1 MTWLVARRELRQRA
15 KTRAF
20 AISTVV
26 LVIAV
31 ALGVA
36 LPAILSRNAKP
47 ERIGYVGGNAAA
59 TTGIIAEAG
68 RLAGVKTVAVSQP
81 SVAAAEAALRSG
93 DLSAVLVGDT
103 EVLVKQVPLGGVS
116 GGLATLAQVAGLTR
130 LVETV
135 PGAAAAVAH
144 GIALP
149 VRGLEPPSKPL
160 SSRLTGLFTVIL
172 VWVMISVYGSQI
184 ALGIGEEKGSR
195 IAEVL
200 LSSLR
205 PIQLLVGKVTGIGLL
220 ALAQAAAMVIVFVVA
235 GFASGSDLVHGAA
248 IGIVLTGGV
257 FVVLGYAFY
266 CTAFAAAGSLVSRQS
281 DVNSTIL
288 PVQLPLIIAYILS
301 YTVIYA
307 NSANVFYHVLG
318 FFPPTAPIAMP
329 VLYASGD
336 VPLWQVVVA
345 AALLAV
351 STVWMARV
359 AAGIYGRSILRTGAR
374 VKLREVLSRLR
385 ERALG
390 RSACAKASEGPRPRP
405 PLRGDHPS
413 ADFASAS
420 MLAVSAFS
428 SLASTFLA
436 LFISR
441 SIFAPISDTATTT
454 RPACPASRC
463 SPSSFRSLRLIPA
476 AAWPATAPRTAPPPV
491 VTASRPPPIAANG
504 NRTTT
509 RPVAR
514 PTPPPSTP
522 PTRVGVSCFLV
533 ILTFPSARRSTTAAS

>member
-26 LVIAV
+26 LVLAV

-47 ERIGYVGGNAAA
+47 ERIGYVGGNAAT

-68 RLAGVKTVAVSQP
+68 RLAGVKTVAVPQP
-81 SVAAAEAALRSG
+81 NEAAAEAALRSG

-116 GGLATLAQVAGLTR
+116 GGLATLAQVAGLSK

-220 ALAQAAAMVIVFVVA
+220 ALAQAAAMVIAFVVA
-235 GFASGSDLVHGAA
+235 GYASGSDLVHGAA

-307 NSANVFYHVLG
+307 DSANVFYHVLG

-336 VPLWQVVVA
+336 VPLWQVVVS

-351 STVWMARV
+351 ATVWMARV

-374 VKLREVLSRLR
+374 VKLREVLSR
-385 ERALG
+385 
-390 RSACAKASEGPRPRP
+390 
-405 PLRGDHPS
+405 
-413 ADFASAS
+413 
-420 MLAVSAFS
+420 
-428 SLASTFLA
+428 
-436 LFISR
+436 
-441 SIFAPISDTATTT
+441 
-454 RPACPASRC
+454 
-463 SPSSFRSLRLIPA
+463 
-476 AAWPATAPRTAPPPV
+476 
-491 VTASRPPPIAANG
+491 
-504 NRTTT
+504 
-509 RPVAR
+509 
-514 PTPPPSTP
+514 
-522 PTRVGVSCFLV
+522 
-533 ILTFPSARRSTTAAS
+533 